1 MPIRQKAQEAGIFE
15 PAELEFLARVFDRLK
30 YEDQTADQLEA
41 LASRILA
48 NFMASIEG
56 EEELVSLSR
65 LPWGRS
71 HMS

>member
-1 MPIRQKAQEAGIFE
+1 QE
-15 PAELEFLARVFDRLK
+15 
-30 YEDQTADQLEA
+30 QTADEREA

-48 NFMASIEG
+48 NFMAGIQD

-65 LPWGRS
+65 LPLGRS

>member
-1 MPIRQKAQEAGIFE
+1 MPVRQKAQDAGIFE
-15 PAELEFLARVFDRLK
+15 PAQLEFVARVFDRLK
-30 YEDQTADQLEA
+30 TEEQTADEREA

-48 NFMASIEG
+48 NFMAGIED

-65 LPWGRS
+65 LALGRT

>member
-1 MPIRQKAQEAGIFE
+1 MPVRQKAQDAGIFE

-30 YEDQTADQLEA
+30 YQEQTAEEREA

-48 NFMASIEG
+48 NFMAGIQD

-65 LPWGRS
+65 LPLGRS

>member
-1 MPIRQKAQEAGIFE
+1 MPVRQKAQEAGIFE
-15 PAELEFLARVFDRLK
+15 PAELEFVARVFDRLK
-30 YEDQTADQLEA
+30 TEEQTADEREA

-48 NFMASIEG
+48 NFMAGIED

-65 LPWGRS
+65 LALGRT